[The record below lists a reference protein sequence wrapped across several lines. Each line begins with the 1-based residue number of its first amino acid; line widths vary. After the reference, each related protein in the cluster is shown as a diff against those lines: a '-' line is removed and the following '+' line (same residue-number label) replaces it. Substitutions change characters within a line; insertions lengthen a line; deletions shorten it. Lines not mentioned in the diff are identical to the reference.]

1 MRYLTFF
8 IFILL
13 PIFSHATV
21 TRFEE
26 GLEAYQNNNYRQAFD
41 ILLPLA
47 QAGNVDAQLSVGTMY
62 NKGQG
67 VKQDTKKALKFYQLA
82 ADQGDYIA
90 KTLIQ
95 TLLLT
100 NSEFKYYNDQDTI
113 KTNYDAK
120 NITIP
125 IHSISNSILFIAV
138 FIILLLVGF
147 ALFHV
152 FKPKKPIRKMPVFD
166 SDIKENK
173 IDEEITEIAIFE
185 ETPILEE
192 IPAAY
197 FESNQT
203 IHETPIVE
211 KVFEDEIVIKEKLFE
226 YCYNNHVYDEKKSNK
241 KSITTIQRIRYQGSV
256 MEYCYEECYEECY
269 N

>member
-120 NITIP
+120 NIRIP
-125 IHSISNSILFIAV
+125 VHSISNSILFIAV

-197 FESNQT
+197 FESAQT

-226 YCYNNHVYDEKKSNK
+226 YCYNNYVYDEKKSNK
-241 KSITTIQRIRYQGSV
+241 KSITTIQRRRYQGSV
-256 MEYCYEECYEECY
+256 LEYCYEECYEECY
-269 N
+269 H